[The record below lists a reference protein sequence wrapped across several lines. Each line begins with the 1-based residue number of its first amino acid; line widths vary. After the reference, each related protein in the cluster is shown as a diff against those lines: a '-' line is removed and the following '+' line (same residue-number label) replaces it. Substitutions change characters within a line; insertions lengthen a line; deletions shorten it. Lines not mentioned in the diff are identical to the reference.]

1 MTLSFNK
8 FHVCFKFKI
17 LKLLV
22 SKTGTSNFKVE
33 FQVSKLKLRVSASFI
48 RVSAKFQK
56 KLQVSIKFSS
66 FFFKTQQLKAN
77 FKVFF
82 FQNPSEFL
90 RKRFGHTS
98 TTSPGTPAHHSATHH
113 LPPTVQ
119 LPPHS
124 CATRLQPSLSGVAA
138 MIRRDRIQL

>member
-1 MTLSFNK
+1 MSFKPKFQQKLDTTFNKFHEWNFEFQIMTLSFNK

-66 FFFKTQQLKAN
+66 FFF
-77 FKVFF
+77 
-82 FQNPSEFL
+82 
-90 RKRFGHTS
+90 
-98 TTSPGTPAHHSATHH
+98 
-113 LPPTVQ
+113 
-119 LPPHS
+119 
-124 CATRLQPSLSGVAA
+124 
-138 MIRRDRIQL
+138 